1 MKKNIHVC
9 IGIFSWISILF
20 IFGIQ
25 VFLKTIP
32 VGTFFVLFLLMQMIL
47 TVNET
52 VILTILCIERKQSK
66 RKTEMRYVLY
76 CILNLGVLLFCLYTL
91 AILFFFF

>member
-1 MKKNIHVC
+1 
-9 IGIFSWISILF
+9 
-20 IFGIQ
+20 
-25 VFLKTIP
+25 
-32 VGTFFVLFLLMQMIL
+32 
-47 TVNET
+47 VNET